1 MTEIIDNPVGVF
13 NDCNIESFFQG
24 SCKEH
29 ILPEEGRNHIV
40 THIDIANYVVAY
52 MHVLHDMMCN
62 PFPQVGVTH
71 VLNTAEGQ
79 QSGTVDTNE
88 KFYK

>member
-29 ILPEEGRNHIV
+29 ILPEEGGNHIV
-40 THIDIANYVVAY
+40 THIDIVNYVVAY
-52 MHVLHDMMCN
+52 M
-62 PFPQVGVTH
+62 
-71 VLNTAEGQ
+71 
-79 QSGTVDTNE
+79 
-88 KFYK
+88 

>member
-1 MTEIIDNPVGVF
+1 MTEIIANPVGVF
-13 NDCNIESFFQG
+13 DDYNIEPFFRG
-24 SCKEH
+24 AAKNTFYLKKVGTIS
-29 ILPEEGRNHIV
+29 
-40 THIDIANYVVAY
+40 THVIHN
-52 MHVLHDMMCN
+52 MMCN